1 MGKTYNNPD
10 WNNISDKEQGYLVG
24 LFIGD
29 GYSLYEPNRHYRV
42 EFCLNG
48 EADIEIVEYLKEL
61 LNRLT
66 INYCTVLDKR
76 SKGIRIVISSS
87 KIMYEYLR
95 QKVKDFHNGS
105 SFNRDFRLGLI
116 SGFIDAEGYV
126 VGYKRLISLCQ
137 KDGSIL
143 NQINKYIALENI
155 KTLPVKEYDNG
166 PGLKIWRMNIT
177 VKFKTLPHISQKVK
191 NRL

>member
-1 MGKTYNNPD
+1 M
-10 WNNISDKEQGYLVG
+10 VG

-29 GYSLYEPNRHYRV
+29 GYSLYESNRHYRV

-48 EADIEIVEYLKEL
+48 EADIEIIKYLKEL
-61 LNRLT
+61 LDRLT
-66 INYCTVLDKR
+66 INYCKVLDKR

-105 SFNRDFRLGLI
+105 TFNRDFRLGLI

-126 VGYKRLISLCQ
+126 GRKKKQISVSQ
-137 KDGSIL
+137 KDGDIL
-143 NQINKYIALENI
+143 NQINEYIALENI
-155 KTLPVKEYDNG
+155 KTLPMKEFNNR
-166 PGLKIWRMNIT
+166 PGLKIWRMYIT